1 MPDPLVI
8 VEVEYDVGVFIGSV
22 DEFNLD
28 VKLNVVFSDHISVKV
43 AEVITDAL
51 STDIVFNLTKIDETA
66 VFLVVEV
73 VDGIIEEAVDIKAIS
88 DVSIGADVEAI
99 RAV

>member
-1 MPDPLVI
+1 M
-8 VEVEYDVGVFIGSV
+8 EYGVGAFVGSV

-28 VKLNVVFSDHISVKV
+28 PKLNVVFSDHISVKV

-51 STDIVFNLTKIDETA
+51 STDIVFNLIKTDETA
-66 VFLVVEV
+66 VLLVVEV